1 MSAAIGLRLDFGAAE
16 LRTLAGRTKK
26 ASQARRLLALAA
38 VYDGKPAPG
47 RSPRWR
53 HGPPNTEG
61 LGASVQP
68 ARA

>member
-38 VYDGKPAPG
+38 VYDGKPALAAWTAK
-47 RSPRWR
+47 R
-53 HGPPNTEG
+53 
-61 LGASVQP
+61 
-68 ARA
+68 